1 MWRLRVLLFK
11 QKLCILCTGN
21 HTHTH
26 VYTVQFT
33 VKHGH
38 SLYPQ
43 LSTITCLF
51 QTTNKQH
58 TAPHG
63 GHWHRRHLN
72 RPLALSSSPSYPL
85 TLLPSLFSHP
95 PLCFPLFFLSFPL
108 SPLPCSRC
116 LSDFFFFFP
125 CLAAAIIN
133 SLHAVMADWS
143 DGPIPLSFLL
153 DGGCYSK

>member
-116 LSDFFFFFP
+116 LSDFFF
-125 CLAAAIIN
+125 LL
-133 SLHAVMADWS
+133 SL
-143 DGPIPLSFLL
+143 P
-153 DGGCYSK
+153 GCSHYKFIACCHGWLKWWAYSSELPAWWRVL